1 MFCFSETQ
9 VLMCKQNGTL
19 SNGFGCEFPEFL
31 LEIKTNIKKKK
42 LREFFGVECVSA
54 ALGSR
59 YIS

>member
-1 MFCFSETQ
+1 
-9 VLMCKQNGTL
+9 MCKQNGTL